1 MARRRRRFGTDF
13 PAIRREGIDV
23 SLNRNPIFMTQRR
36 LVHRGGVLAAILI
49 AALVGLSLLAGLI
62 ADLADPLNF
71 SDFHSPQEAGRVFYG
86 WTVGVEILVLILG
99 GFSRISNS
107 LANERKAGLWDS
119 NRLTPLKP
127 AQLVTGYWLGSP
139 LREFYMAAIL
149 AGIGLIIVL
158 AGRLPVTLWLG
169 TQVLIFSTALFFGL
183 LAVLIG
189 QVSQRPQSAVILLVL
204 FCLFQSFSFG
214 MPKLVLTNFLLPIY
228 GIAHLFMG
236 SNHSSNDFSVR
247 EWGGLPQIFG
257 LPMYPILLSLGLQ
270 LLVGIFLWR
279 AAIRKTVSP
288 FQPPLRRWEAVA
300 IFGILLFVQ
309 HGLIWGTWCG
319 QFPQAAVDK
328 TNDFREA
335 LLSIVH
341 CGTILLAII
350 ILAAAS
356 PQPEAV
362 RVKAMRFGVK
372 KLGAIFSGSS
382 VSLALALAAVAAVI
396 LFSQCAFSFGGSW
409 KIYLIAIG
417 NLLTFFLIFSLL
429 LEFCRLRHKRRAL
442 GFVTLWLFILCVMP
456 FILAGVF
463 TNAAIGKLSLLSPGV
478 VALANPNDENLND
491 LLGIVAGHFGI
502 VVLLFIGWQ
511 RQWKQLLAKAV

>member
-1 MARRRRRFGTDF
+1 
-13 PAIRREGIDV
+13 V
-23 SLNRNPIFMTQRR
+23 NLNDNPIFLTQRR
-36 LVHRGGVLAAILI
+36 LVHRGGVLAPMLI

-62 ADLADPLNF
+62 AYLADPLNF
-71 SDFHSPQEAGRVFYG
+71 SDFHSPQEAGKMFYG
-86 WTVGVEILVLILG
+86 WTIGVEILVLILG

-127 AQLVTGYWLGSP
+127 AQLVTGYWFGSP
-139 LREFYMAAIL
+139 LREFYMAATL
-149 AGIGLIIVL
+149 AGIGLVVVL

-183 LAVLIG
+183 LAVLVG
-189 QVSQRPQSAVILLVL
+189 MVLQRPQGGVIFLLL
-204 FCLFQSFSFG
+204 FFLFQSFSFA
-214 MPKLVLTNFLLPIY
+214 MPRFVLTNFLLPVY
-228 GIAHLFMG
+228 GIVNLFMDAG
-236 SNHSSNDFSVR
+236 NSGKDYSVR

-257 LPMYPILLSLGLQ
+257 LPIYPILLSLGLQ

-279 AAIRKTVSP
+279 AAIRKTVNP

-300 IFGILLFVQ
+300 IFGILLIVQ
-309 HGLIWGTWCG
+309 HGLIWGLWCG
-319 QFPQAAVDK
+319 QFPKAAS
-328 TNDFREA
+328 NEFYDFCES

-362 RVKAMRFGVK
+362 RVKAMRLGVK
-372 KLGAIFSGSS
+372 NLGAIFSGSS
-382 VSLALALAAVAAVI
+382 VSLAFALAAVAAVA

-409 KIYLIAIG
+409 EIYLIAIG
-417 NLLTFFLIFSLL
+417 NLLTFFLIFALL

-463 TNAAIGKLSLLSPGV
+463 TNAAVGKLSLLSPGV
-478 VALANPNDENLND
+478 VALANPSDENLNY

-502 VVLLFIGWQ
+502 VVLLFIGWR

>member
-1 MARRRRRFGTDF
+1 MN
-13 PAIRREGIDV
+13 
-23 SLNRNPIFMTQRR
+23 LNDNPIFLTQRR

-62 ADLADPLNF
+62 AYLADPLNF
-71 SDFHSPQEAGRVFYG
+71 SDFRSPQEAGKIFYG
-86 WTVGVEILVLILG
+86 WTIGVEILVLVLG

-139 LREFYMAAIL
+139 LREFYMAATL
-149 AGIGLIIVL
+149 AGIGLVVVL

-189 QVSQRPQSAVILLVL
+189 MILQRPQGGVIFLVL
-204 FCLFQSFSFG
+204 FFLFQSFSFA
-214 MPKLVLTNFLLPIY
+214 MPKFVLTNFLLPVY
-228 GIAHLFMG
+228 GIANLFMD
-236 SNHSSNDFSVR
+236 SNNPSNDYSVR

-257 LPMYPILLSLGLQ
+257 LPIYPILLSIGLQ
-270 LLVGIFLWR
+270 LLAGIFLWR
-279 AAIRKTVSP
+279 AAIRKTVNP

-300 IFGILLFVQ
+300 IFGILLVVQ
-309 HGLIWGTWCG
+309 HGLIWGMWRG
-319 QFPQAAVDK
+319 QFPK
-328 TNDFREA
+328 TATIEFYDFRES

-362 RVKAMRFGVK
+362 RVKAMRLGVK
-372 KLGAIFSGSS
+372 NLGAIFPGSS
-382 VSLALALAAVAAVI
+382 VSLAFALAAVAAVA
-396 LFSQCAFSFGGSW
+396 LFSQCALSFSSSW
-409 KIYLIAIG
+409 EIYLIAIG
-417 NLLTFFLIFSLL
+417 NLLAFFLIFSLL
-429 LEFCRLRHKRRAL
+429 LEYCRLRHKRRAL

-478 VALANPNDENLND
+478 VALANPNDENLNY
-491 LLGIVAGHFGI
+491 LLGIIAGHFGI